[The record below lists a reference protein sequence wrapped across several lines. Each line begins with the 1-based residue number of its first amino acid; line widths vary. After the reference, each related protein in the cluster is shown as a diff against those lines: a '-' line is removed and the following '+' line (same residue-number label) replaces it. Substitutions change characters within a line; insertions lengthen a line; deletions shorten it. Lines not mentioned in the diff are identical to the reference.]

1 MASKHLETE
10 DLNLAVYQIVRAIPP
25 KKVITCDHIA
35 KLLGLPSQAR
45 RVREAVN
52 FISHTNPPVAWYRVI
67 PTSGI
72 ISVHGPNVQQRLL
85 EAEGI
90 EVNLG
95 TLGESS
101 VSAEKWGWFPEAN
114 NVRFDADIAL
124 ADDQEW
130 GA

>member
-1 MASKHLETE
+1 M
-10 DLNLAVYQIVRAIPP
+10 
-25 KKVITCDHIA
+25 
-35 KLLGLPSQAR
+35 
-45 RVREAVN
+45 
-52 FISHTNPPVAWYRVI
+52 
-67 PTSGI
+67 
-72 ISVHGPNVQQRLL
+72 QQRLL